1 MDANKLVKLLH
12 AGDYARS
19 FRDAFAVDGAVE
31 DALALD
37 AAANMAA
44 EAALTDDER
53 ATPARRRRRLA
64 FVLGG
69 VMLVGFVE
77 IRPKLFSFDPRKKGC

>member
-1 MDANKLVKLLH
+1 MKRGQRPLVSFWFSSTKPLLADRTASNKLVKLLH

-37 AAANMAA
+37 AAANAAA

-53 ATPARRRRRLA
+53 ATLEAWRRRLA
-64 FVLGG
+64 
-69 VMLVGFVE
+69 
-77 IRPKLFSFDPRKKGC
+77 SSS

>member
-1 MDANKLVKLLH
+1 MKSGQRPLVSFWFSSTKPLLADRTASNKLVKLLH

-37 AAANMAA
+37 AAANAAA

-53 ATPARRRRRLA
+53 ATLEAWRRRLA
-64 FVLGG
+64 
-69 VMLVGFVE
+69 
-77 IRPKLFSFDPRKKGC
+77 SSS

>member
-12 AGDYARS
+12 AEDYARS

-37 AAANMAA
+37 AAANIAA

-53 ATPARRRRRLA
+53 ATLEAWRRLA
-64 FVLGG
+64 
-69 VMLVGFVE
+69 
-77 IRPKLFSFDPRKKGC
+77 SSS